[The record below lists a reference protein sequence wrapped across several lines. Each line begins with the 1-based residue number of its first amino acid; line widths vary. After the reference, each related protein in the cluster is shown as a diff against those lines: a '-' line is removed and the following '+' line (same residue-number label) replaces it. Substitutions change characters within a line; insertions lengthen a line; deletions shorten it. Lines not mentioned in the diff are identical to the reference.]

1 MACPC
6 SLCHKSRRLI
16 GMRELRT
23 GRMAV
28 FRDCRSSPD
37 RSLRETNRLSCRAKT
52 REQVGSRCSVGGGLA
67 IAFSAYLR
75 SFTFRLLL
83 FNPRFP
89 CGYYRADEWR
99 FCIASKALFLMPY
112 MEPRTI
118 KNFSKFVCHGAVP
131 FVSRVRNKRY
141 RNSASLNLFQDRA
154 EGYGL
159 WHKHRQLK
167 RFAPLHWKNI
177 S

>member
-1 MACPC
+1 MTAEV
-6 SLCHKSRRLI
+6 LQIARYVKLTVCHAAQKL
-16 GMRELRT
+16 GNKL
-23 GRMAV
+23 GHDA
-28 FRDCRSSPD
+28 RS
-37 RSLRETNRLSCRAKT
+37 
-52 REQVGSRCSVGGGLA
+52 GGLA